1 MQVEDTGRQ
10 TEVPAEGKALAERKL
25 KKQER
30 QRRLPARAPARA
42 EA

>member
-1 MQVEDTGRQ
+1 MQVEYTGRQ
-10 TEVPAEGKALAERKL
+10 TEVPAEVKALAARKL

-30 QRRLPARAPARA
+30 KRRLPARAPARP